1 MKHQRGVINGV
12 GRTVGS
18 TCFKGDSWK
27 LLGSF
32 KNEQKNK
39 TTGTPEGG
47 LEKVGLLG
55 ASERLLEASWGPL
68 GASLEP
74 LAHFLAPLGSF
85 LAPLGGFKNEPKIKP
100 TGTLECGWKNK
111 LIGGLLAPLGSLLGG
126 PWRF

>member
-1 MKHQRGVINGV
+1 MINGV

-68 GASLEP
+68 GASREL
-74 LAHFLAPLGSF
+74 LSDSWKLLGSF
-85 LAPLGGFKNEPKIKP
+85 KNETKIKT
-100 TGTLECGWKNK
+100 TGTQECRWRKRGF
-111 LIGGLLAPLGSLLGG
+111 LGARTSATLHGRRLCL
-126 PWRF
+126 